1 MSVES
6 YRARIFRLVPALKK
20 SGIALETPHRKSTHT
35 ELRRLKFI
43 LPVDR
48 VNALAQGCLAACLE
62 DKKLLILMDH
72 YWDKVL
78 TDDELQAV
86 VAHELGHICL
96 GHVQNPAKSDSESLK
111 QEIEA
116 DSFSVLMGSKPAALM
131 SALVK
136 ISLAGPRRI
145 IKNNLLRDESVK
157 WGGEARLACVNHKA
171 AILAHPHTQA
181 RLKLLAKLC

>member
-20 SGIALETPHRKSTHT
+20 SGVILETPNRKSTHM

-48 VNALAQGCLAACLE
+48 ISTLAQGCLAACLE
-62 DKKLLILMDH
+62 DKKLVILMDH

-78 TDDELQAV
+78 TDDELQSV

-136 ISLAGPRRI
+136 ISHAGPRRM
-145 IKNNLLRDESVK
+145 IKNNLTRNEGVK
-157 WGGEARLACVNHKA
+157 WGGEAKLACVNHKA
-171 AILAHPHTQA
+171 AVLAHPHTKE
-181 RLKLLAKLC
+181 RLRLLAKLC